1 MGVEVRQNDIV
12 VFGPFGTKHVPRDE
26 VAGLGTHRW
35 SINTIVDLKLVDGRT
50 LNTNLIQGASVVW
63 NGGKTVDILSVLQ
76 AELRGE
82 SA

>member
-12 VFGPFGTKHVPRDE
+12 VFGPLGANHVPWNE

-35 SINTIVDLKLVDGRT
+35 SINTIVDVKLVDGRT
-50 LNTNLIQGASVVW
+50 LNTNLIQGAPVVW

-76 AELRGE
+76 AELSGR